1 MEKQFESSDVRVASS
16 HFNEDL
22 HWINLIKYP
31 TDIYSKTIKNKNFIP
46 FNKVQEAPAY
56 LKYIIDNYYNLP
68 EYTIFVHGHLDSLHQ
83 DMNIIEK
90 INSLKFDDKIIN
102 LNRPDWTA
110 HLKRGDDFDDRK
122 FSWIEDNWKDLIGD
136 YLPLPDELAF
146 PACAQFA
153 IHKSCINRLPIEAW
167 QRMFTWC
174 EKTKLENYVSSRIF
188 EYIWYYLFSGK
199 NLFYTSC
206 RTL

>member
-110 HLKRGDDFDDRK
+110 HLK
-122 FSWIEDNWKDLIGD
+122 
-136 YLPLPDELAF
+136 
-146 PACAQFA
+146 
-153 IHKSCINRLPIEAW
+153 
-167 QRMFTWC
+167 
-174 EKTKLENYVSSRIF
+174 
-188 EYIWYYLFSGK
+188 
-199 NLFYTSC
+199 
-206 RTL
+206 